1 MSDHCPI
8 LLDGVGVRRDP
19 TPFRF
24 ENMWL
29 KEEGFK
35 DVLRLWWE
43 GLNFSGSASLILAE
57 KMKALKPILRSW
69 NKEVFGKIEV
79 QEALA
84 LNFVNFR
91 DEVESSG
98 SLSLEKKE
106 SRREAW
112 ENYNLEETSWRQKSR
127 EI

>member
-8 LLDGVGVRRDP
+8 LLDGVGVRRGP

-57 KMKALKPILRSW
+57 KMKAFKPILRSW

-79 QEALA
+79 QEVLA

-91 DEVESSG
+91 DEV
-98 SLSLEKKE
+98 
-106 SRREAW
+106 
-112 ENYNLEETSWRQKSR
+112 
-127 EI
+127 

>member
-1 MSDHCPI
+1 M
-8 LLDGVGVRRDP
+8 RRGP

-57 KMKALKPILRSW
+57 KMKAFKPILRSW

-79 QEALA
+79 QEVLA

-91 DEVESSG
+91 DEV
-98 SLSLEKKE
+98 
-106 SRREAW
+106 
-112 ENYNLEETSWRQKSR
+112 
-127 EI
+127 